1 MYLYNIGISP
11 IIYYNVAR
19 NNNNNNTFDD
29 TSPLISLRFLH
40 GRYINCNVYI
50 HNARTRYLIPTRS
63 SLFYFIFF

>member
-11 IIYYNVAR
+11 IIYYNVGR

-40 GRYINCNVYI
+40 GHYINNCNVYI
-50 HNARTRYLIPTRS
+50 HNNDMLGPAT
-63 SLFYFIFF
+63 